1 MSHIHKI
8 QYYETDKMGVTHH
21 SNYIRFMEEARLTY
35 MDENAFSYAR
45 LEELGIISP
54 VIAVECEYKLATTY
68 PDVLS
73 IETEV
78 SEYNGLKLIL
88 KYKMTNQ
95 DGKIVAIGTSKHC
108 FLNKE
113 GRIVSIKKTVPE
125 LDDKLKELCNKN
137 Q

>member
-1 MSHIHKI
+1 MPHIHKI

-54 VIAVECEYKLATTY
+54 VIGVECEYKNTSTY

-73 IETEV
+73 IETQV
-78 SEYNGLKLIL
+78 IEYNGFKLKLQ
-88 KYKMTNQ
+88 YTMTNQ
-95 DGKIVAIGTSKHC
+95 DGKLVAIGTSKHC
-108 FLNKE
+108 FLSKE
-113 GRIVSIKKTVPE
+113 GKIVSIKKTVPE
-125 LDDKLKELCNKN
+125 LDEKLKELCIKNK
-137 Q
+137 